1 MIFVNLPVKDL
12 QRSTEF
18 YTALGYGTNPQ
29 FSDENATN
37 VVISDSIY
45 LMLLVEPY
53 FKTFTDKQV
62 IDAATSIQ
70 TILALSADSR
80 EDVDELVDKAL
91 AAGGAAPKGPEDHGF
106 MYQRSFTDPD
116 GAPVRDP
123 LDGPERPAADVTATV
138 PNRITWA
145 VDLLDLQP
153 HHRVMEIGCGPGVA
167 AGVIADRLGSG
178 RLVAIDRSATAID
191 RATRR
196 NQRLIEAGRVEFR
209 RAGLVELAAP
219 DGPFDAVIAMN
230 VNLFWTGPAEPEWR
244 VLDAVLARHGLL
256 TLAYGYKTLL
266 KAGEHDPA
274 VRQSD
279 RRSKI
284 VAALRRHGYAVTT
297 ATADGCWAVVG
308 RR

>member
-1 MIFVNLPVKDL
+1 M
-12 QRSTEF
+12 
-18 YTALGYGTNPQ
+18 
-29 FSDENATN
+29 
-37 VVISDSIY
+37 ISDSIY

-153 HHRVMEIGCGPGVA
+153 HHRVMEIGCGPGSRPA
-167 AGVIADRLGSG
+167 SSPIDSDRGDCSPSTGRPRPSTGRPAGTSGSSRPDG
-178 RLVAIDRSATAID
+178 SSS
-191 RATRR
+191 
-196 NQRLIEAGRVEFR
+196 
-209 RAGLVELAAP
+209 AAP
-219 DGPFDAVIAMN
+219 GWSSWRRP
-230 VNLFWTGPAEPEWR
+230 TG
-244 VLDAVLARHGLL
+244 
-256 TLAYGYKTLL
+256 
-266 KAGEHDPA
+266 
-274 VRQSD
+274 
-279 RRSKI
+279 RS
-284 VAALRRHGYAVTT
+284 TQ
-297 ATADGCWAVVG
+297 
-308 RR
+308 